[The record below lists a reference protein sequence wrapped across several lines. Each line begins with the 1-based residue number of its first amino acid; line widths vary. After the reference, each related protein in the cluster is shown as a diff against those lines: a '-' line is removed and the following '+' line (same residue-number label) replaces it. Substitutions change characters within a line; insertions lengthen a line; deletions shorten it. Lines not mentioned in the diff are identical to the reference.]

1 MELAELLARIDAV
14 PLSESAVIT
23 QLRHEEDNTPYQV
36 WRIETDQANYI
47 LKEAKA
53 SEAETYQ
60 SILAFCG
67 ENSVPAL
74 YQAITFWEKT
84 YLLLEYI
91 QGEDLRHC
99 NRTKLTLAL
108 NALIALQRNTWNS
121 ETFASK
127 GYSFEQ
133 GLWSCQNRG
142 RYLKDSLLEEVY
154 DTFLK
159 VYQSVPRTLC
169 HDDLLPFNV
178 IISEH
183 RAVLIDWEYGGI
195 LPYPASFARLIAH
208 GEEVEDAFFHLTQ
221 EDRAFAIDYYYEHL
235 LREKGIS
242 YSDWRRTLEY
252 FVLYEYCE
260 WVFVGNKY
268 GATDGE
274 YYKKY
279 LPMARQQAEQ
289 IKRLEAGLASFEIE
303 KDDRG

>member
-23 QLRHEEDNTPYQV
+23 QLRHEEDDTPYQV
-36 WRIETDQANYI
+36 WRIETDQASYI

-60 SILAFCG
+60 SILAACG
-67 ENSVPAL
+67 GSSIPVL
-74 YQAITFWEKT
+74 HQAITLEEKT

-99 NRTKLTLAL
+99 NRAKLTLAL
-108 NALIALQRNTWNS
+108 DALISLQRNTWNS
-121 ETFASK
+121 ETFANK

-133 GLWSCQNRG
+133 ALWSCQNRS

-154 DTFLK
+154 ATFLK

-178 IISEH
+178 IASDQ

-208 GEEVEDAFFHLTQ
+208 GEDTKDAFFYMTQ

-252 FVLYEYCE
+252 FLLYEYCE

-268 GATDGE
+268 GSTDGE

-279 LPMARQQAEQ
+279 LPMARRQAEQ
-289 IKRLEAGLASFEIE
+289 IKRMEAGLVPFQIE
-303 KDDRG
+303 KDDRE